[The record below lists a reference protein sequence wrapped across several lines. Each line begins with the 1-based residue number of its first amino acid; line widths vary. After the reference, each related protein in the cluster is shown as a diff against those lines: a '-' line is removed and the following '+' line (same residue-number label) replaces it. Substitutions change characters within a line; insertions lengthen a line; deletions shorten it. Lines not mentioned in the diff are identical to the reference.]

1 MRIVVRGAV
10 WFGLYI
16 FLILF
21 PLLVGAVFREPGG
34 SPSILIDLAAA
45 LGYIGLALMAF
56 ELAPQAG
63 HNVTDFVEPFVDRR
77 HMDRHIGMGA

>member
-1 MRIVVRGAV
+1 MKIVVRGAV

-21 PLLVGAVFREPGG
+21 PLMVGAVFREPGG

-45 LGYIGLALMAF
+45 LGLRQDSWRSAA
-56 ELAPQAG
+56 
-63 HNVTDFVEPFVDRR
+63 
-77 HMDRHIGMGA
+77 